1 MSRLA
6 KAPTMRLAYVSDDE
20 PGFRRRRSGNGFRY
34 IDARGRTI
42 RDPAVLERIRAL
54 AIPPA
59 YRDVWICRR
68 SDGHLQATGRDAR
81 GRKQYRYHSA
91 WKLMRGSLKYAHI
104 EDFGKALP
112 KLRLAVRSDLA
123 LPGFP
128 RRKIVAIVVAVMAH
142 TCLRVG
148 NRDYLRQNHS
158 FGLTTLRNTHVHIVA
173 GKRAELAFRGKG
185 GVAQSGV
192 VEDKRLVAL
201 IRRCQQLP
209 GQRLFQ
215 YRDEQ
220 GFLHPIGSSDV
231 NDYLREAMDG
241 EFTAKDFRTWGGTL
255 AATRLLA
262 GFPAGDC
269 TSESAFAGIRKQ
281 VECGVAG
288 LLNNTP
294 AVCRSS
300 YIDPRIYNGWKSGW
314 LEKAATRAHGP
325 RQWEGLL
332 LRLLKRH
339 PG

>member
-1 MSRLA
+1 MSRQA
-6 KAPTMRLAYVSDDE
+6 KTFATRLAYVSDAE
-20 PGFRRRRSGNGFRY
+20 PGFRRRRAGRGFQY
-34 IDARGRTI
+34 IDVRGRTI
-42 RDPAVLERIRAL
+42 RDPVILDRIRAL

-59 YRDVWICRR
+59 YHDVWICRR

-81 GRKQYRYHSA
+81 GRKQYRYHPA
-91 WKLMRGSLKYAHI
+91 WKQMRGSRKYAHI

-112 KLRLAVRSDLA
+112 KLRLAARSDLA

-128 RRKIVAIVVAVMAH
+128 QRKVVAIVVAVMAH

-158 FGLTTLRNTHVHIVA
+158 FGLTTLRNTHVHIIA

-209 GQRLFQ
+209 GQYLFQ
-215 YRDEQ
+215 YRDEH
-220 GFLHPIGSSDV
+220 GVLHPVGSSDV

-262 GFPAGDC
+262 GYRIGDC
-269 TSESAFAGIRKQ
+269 TSGSAFATIRKQ
-281 VECGVAG
+281 VECGVAEV
-288 LLNNTP
+288 LNNTP

-300 YIDPRIYNGWKSGW
+300 YIDPRVYTAWKNGW
-314 LEKAATRAHGP
+314 LEKAAIRAHGP
-325 RQWEGLL
+325 RQWEALL
-332 LRLLKRH
+332 LRMLKRH